1 VDALIARART
11 AIDSAERVRA
21 YRQLQEILARDLPVI
36 WIANPDDLRLA
47 SSRLVLPDRRSD
59 FYVTMAVREWDLRD

>member
-1 VDALIARART
+1 M
-11 AIDSAERVRA
+11 RA

-47 SSRLVLPDRRSD
+47 STRLVLPDRRSD